1 MNSGRAYEK
10 AEGETAEGKQMKTKV
25 YQRMFVKK

>member
-25 YQRMFVKK
+25 R